1 MNKHKHT
8 NIKYSLNEQNKDCFE
23 LYMLKSITI
32 SKRTNF
38 LLKHLIRKHFKFLN
52 IISCIK
58 MILLVETKYI
68 ILFKKITWKKF
79 YSIYRNVFFFVSL
92 RKA

>member
-1 MNKHKHT
+1 MNKHKHI
-8 NIKYSLNEQNKDCFE
+8 NIKYSLKEQNKDCFE
-23 LYMLKSITI
+23 LYILKSITI

-38 LLKHLIRKHFKFLN
+38 LLKHLIRKHFKILN

-68 ILFKKITWKKF
+68 ILFKKNTLKKF
-79 YSIYRNVFFFVSL
+79 YLIYRNDFFL
-92 RKA
+92 CL